1 MEDEIYVINKGAIK
15 RVELLSKGYDNS
27 LIRLE
32 GREIYYKNSN
42 LIESMDLAIIALKE
56 YKITRNFKKMNKNKI
71 CSCCGK
77 RYDNLTVD
85 HIIPLKS
92 FGKRNEIR
100 KNKAIWKQAWSAN
113 NLQLLCESCNKI
125 KNTMSD
131 ENFREYMCYL
141 NDRGNKLKNKKI
153 NGMNR
158 IAGTKSANRS
168 QSPSYCMSLNNKLS
182 QEVMLKLAKMDS
194 RILYIK

>member
-1 MEDEIYVINKGAIK
+1 MENEMYIINKGEIK
-15 RVELLSKGYDNS
+15 SVEVLSKGYNNS

-42 LIESMDLAIIALKE
+42 LIESIDSAKMALKE
-56 YKITRNFKKMNKNKI
+56 YKITRNFKKMNKEKV
-71 CSCCGK
+71 CSCCGNE
-77 RYDNLTVD
+77 YDNLTVD

-100 KNKAIWKQAWSAN
+100 KDKELWEQAWSSD

-131 ENFREYMCYL
+131 KDFRKYMCHL
-141 NDRGNKLKNKKI
+141 INKGNKLKNKKI

-158 IAGTKSANRS
+158 IAGTKSGNRS

-182 QEVMLKLAKMDS
+182 PEVMLKLAKMDS
-194 RILYIK
+194 RILYVK

>member
-1 MEDEIYVINKGAIK
+1 MENEIYVINKEEIK
-15 RVELLSKGYDNS
+15 KVEVLSKGYDNS

-32 GREIYYKNSN
+32 GKEIYYKNNN
-42 LIESMDLAIIALKE
+42 LIESMDSAKMALKE
-56 YKITRNFKKMNKNKI
+56 YKIARNFKKRNRNKV
-71 CSCCGK
+71 CSCCGNK
-77 RYDNLTVD
+77 YDNLTVD

-92 FGKRNEIR
+92 FGKRSEIR
-100 KNKAIWKQAWSAN
+100 KDKSIWEQAWSSD

-125 KNTMSD
+125 KNTMPD
-131 ENFREYMCYL
+131 EDFREYMCYL
-141 NDRGNKLKNKKI
+141 NERGNKLKHKKI

-158 IAGTKSANRS
+158 IAGTKSSNRS
-168 QSPSYCMSLNNKLS
+168 QSPSYCMSSNNKLS